1 MAHSLAG
8 NPAAAIDALLVS
20 GGQFL
25 NTKLIDLSQQM
36 LLRYT
41 DRLPQAASLQES
53 VDQLRSQCGT
63 APARAILGQE
73 NERQPGA
80 VALRTRSAALRA
92 TTTANQAP
100 TDRP

>member
-1 MAHSLAG
+1 MRERLA
-8 NPAAAIDALLVS
+8 ASRILLV
-20 GGQFL
+20 
-25 NTKLIDLSQQM
+25 
-36 LLRYT
+36 
-41 DRLPQAASLQES
+41 DRLP
-53 VDQLRSQCGT
+53 
-63 APARAILGQE
+63 PARAILGQE